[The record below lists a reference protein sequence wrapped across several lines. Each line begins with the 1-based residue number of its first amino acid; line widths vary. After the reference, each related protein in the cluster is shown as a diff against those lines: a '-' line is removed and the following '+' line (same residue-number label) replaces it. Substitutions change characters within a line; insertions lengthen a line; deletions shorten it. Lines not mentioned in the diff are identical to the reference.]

1 MDQNWERMKD
11 QITTMWEGLDEKALK
26 KTRGSLSDVVALIHE
41 HTGEEKATIM
51 TKMQAFI

>member
-1 MDQNWERMKD
+1 MDQNWERMKG

-26 KTRGSLSDVVALIHE
+26 KTRGSLPDVVSLIHE
-41 HTGEEKATIM
+41 HTGEEKAMIM